1 MSTLKEVIAAIVNLA
16 ISERIVKLVRYSLLI
31 SFNLVVQIAYDFFF
45 PFQICYPFIKEFLAS
60 LVKNHSPG
68 LENIVPYDNYNKISQ
83 MCILLP
89 ITFLQLQF
97 FTRELAPSQNSKQK
111 WITICQT
118 FDEDLL
124 NYLIFLFFL
133 IKFPW
138 CNISNSLK
146 NNLKQMYY
154 FYRHKR
160 MYEQSMQ
167 EQSKLCQS
175 QRKLPL

>member
-31 SFNLVVQIAYDFFF
+31 SFDLVMQIAYDFFF

-60 LVKNHSPG
+60 LVKHHSPG

-83 MCILLP
+83 MRILLP

-97 FTRELAPSQNSKQK
+97 FTRELAPSQNWKQK
-111 WITICQT
+111 WKTICQT

-124 NYLIFLFFL
+124 NISFFF
-133 IKFPW
+133 IIFPW

-146 NNLKQMYY
+146 NNFEANVFFLQT
-154 FYRHKR
+154 
-160 MYEQSMQ
+160 
-167 EQSKLCQS
+167 
-175 QRKLPL
+175 